1 LEAGKTFS
9 GHLARPRLPSLKQRI
24 ISEEKRIRAAELF
37 SGETAMARPEPFLS
51 SPGHE
56 KTPVA
61 SVPFPA
67 TFVEE
72 VS

>member
-1 LEAGKTFS
+1 
-9 GHLARPRLPSLKQRI
+9 
-24 ISEEKRIRAAELF
+24 
-37 SGETAMARPEPFLS
+37 MARPEPFLS

-72 VS
+72 VSGFEKKNIIESSPLCARR